1 MRVVLT
7 LFAVITVVP
16 IWLCWWW
23 MSRIPSI
30 RWTVTLIMVGLYAG
44 ATVVARF
51 NRSNTFL
58 VFLLAVA
65 VLIATVVTGR
75 ALEHRRL
82 GPGSTRHQ
90 TLPLYVMVGWLLAT
104 ACALVV
110 VINLPDP
117 YE

>member
-1 MRVVLT
+1 M
-7 LFAVITVVP
+7 FAVITVVP

-23 MSRIPSI
+23 MSRIPSV
-30 RWTVTLIMVGLYAG
+30 RWTVTLIMVGVYAG
-44 ATVVARF
+44 AAAVTRF
-51 NRSNTFL
+51 DRNTFL
-58 VFLLAVA
+58 VFLLTVA
-65 VLIATVVTGR
+65 VLVATVVTGR

-82 GPGSTRHQ
+82 GPGSARHQ
-90 TLPLYVMVGWLLAT
+90 TLPLYVMAGWLLAM